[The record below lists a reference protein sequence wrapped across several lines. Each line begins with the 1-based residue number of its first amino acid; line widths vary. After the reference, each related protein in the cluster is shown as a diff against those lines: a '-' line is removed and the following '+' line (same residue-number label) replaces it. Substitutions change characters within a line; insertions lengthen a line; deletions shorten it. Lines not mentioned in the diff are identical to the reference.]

1 MKKIPTV
8 LSSDEM
14 LDKAFRRVKKVR
26 ITDRK
31 GLKRIKSEAS
41 GRLNALANTLAAQ
54 LNKYVRAF
62 PSIDQLHPFERE
74 LIDVIIG
81 VDELRHALGA
91 IDWARK
97 TIEHV
102 KKKEQAAIR
111 AADTAAEVKSSQNSA
126 YGRISSVMDKVSKE
140 LDFLRDA
147 RDTLRQI
154 PDIRPDEPIVV
165 VAGAPNVGKSL
176 IVRQISTGKP
186 EIASYPFTT
195 KGISIGHTTIKL
207 QKVQVMDTPGLLDR
221 PLDERNP
228 IELQAIAALEH
239 LEGIFVFVFD
249 PSETCGYDNE
259 SQQNLL
265 DELRK
270 TFPNTE
276 FILVAN
282 KADIKDSDV
291 GLSLSALNGDG
302 VEELMSVIE
311 KELQEKG
318 IIGE

>member
-1 MKKIPTV
+1 MKRIQTV

-26 ITDRK
+26 ISNEK
-31 GLKRIKSEAS
+31 GLKRIKSEAI
-41 GRLNALANTLAAQ
+41 GRLNALANTLSAQ

-74 LIDVIIG
+74 LIDVVIG
-81 VDELRHALGA
+81 VDELRHSLGA

-97 TIEHV
+97 TIGHV
-102 KKKEQAAIR
+102 RKNEQSAIKS
-111 AADTAAEVKSSQNSA
+111 ADTAAAVKGSQNSA

-140 LDFLRDA
+140 LDFLREA

-176 IVRQISTGKP
+176 LVRQISTGKP

-195 KGISIGHTTIKL
+195 KGISIGHTTINLHKI
-207 QKVQVMDTPGLLDR
+207 QVMDTPGLLDR

-239 LEGIFVFVFD
+239 LEGIFVFIFD

-265 DELRK
+265 GELRK
-270 TFPNTE
+270 TFPNTD
-276 FILVAN
+276 FILVSN
-282 KADIKDSDV
+282 KADIKDSDI
-291 GLSLSALNGDG
+291 GISISALKGEG
-302 VEELMSVIE
+302 VEELMAVIE
-311 KELQEKG
+311 NELLEKG
-318 IIGE
+318 MLGA